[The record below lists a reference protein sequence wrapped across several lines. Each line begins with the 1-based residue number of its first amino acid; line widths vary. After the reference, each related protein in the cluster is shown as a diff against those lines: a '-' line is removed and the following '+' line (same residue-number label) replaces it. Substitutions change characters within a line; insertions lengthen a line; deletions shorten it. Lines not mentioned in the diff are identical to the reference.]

1 MSDRRITRDDLES
14 SLKGL
19 QNSVIGEVEQRKQQ
33 LLGVIAVGGVVLLV
47 VFFLLGRRSGK
58 RRTTMVE
65 IRRL

>member
-1 MSDRRITRDDLES
+1 MSARRITRDDLES

-19 QNSVIGEVEQRKQQ
+19 QNTVVGEVEQRKQQ
-33 LLGVIAVGGVVLLV
+33 LAGVLAAGGVVLLI
-47 VFFLLGRRSGK
+47 VFFLLGRRSGR

>member
-19 QNSVIGEVEQRKQQ
+19 QNSVVGEVEQRKQQ
-33 LLGVIAVGGVVLLV
+33 VLGVLAAGGVVLLV

>member
-1 MSDRRITRDDLES
+1 MSDRRISRDDLES

-19 QNSVIGEVEQRKQQ
+19 QNSVVGEVEQRKQQ
-33 LLGVIAVGGVVLLV
+33 LLGLVAAGGVVLLV

>member
-19 QNSVIGEVEQRKQQ
+19 QKSVAGEVEQRKQQ
-33 LLGVIAVGGVVLLV
+33 LAGVLAVGGVVLLV
-47 VFFLLGRRSGK
+47 VFFLLGRRSGR

>member
-1 MSDRRITRDDLES
+1 MSDRRISRDDLES

-19 QNSVIGEVEQRKQQ
+19 QNSVVGEVEQRKQQ
-33 LLGVIAVGGVVLLV
+33 LLGLVAAGGVVLLV

-58 RRTTMVE
+58 LRTTMVE

>member
-1 MSDRRITRDDLES
+1 MTNRRISRDDLES

-19 QNSVIGEVEQRKQQ
+19 QNSVVGEVEERKQQ
-33 LLGVIAVGGVVLLV
+33 LLGVLAVGGVVLLI
-47 VFFLLGRRSGK
+47 VFFVLGRRSGK